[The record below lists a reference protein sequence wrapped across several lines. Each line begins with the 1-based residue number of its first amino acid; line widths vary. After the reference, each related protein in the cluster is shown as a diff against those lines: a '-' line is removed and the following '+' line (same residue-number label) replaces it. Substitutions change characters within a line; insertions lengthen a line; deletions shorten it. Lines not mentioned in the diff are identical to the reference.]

1 MSFKRLKYEPIPIR
15 EPHRYNVKTFET
27 PDDFTAYYREHEEEF
42 KNVSTLI
49 LNRSYKIP
57 GYRISISNRGKE
69 NEELILRKDYY
80 TPNTEK
86 NIDSNQDLLNQIVS
100 RIDNIEQFLEQL
112 RV

>member
-86 NIDSNQDLLNQIVS
+86 NIDSNPELLNQIVS